1 MIAVDSSRFNLVR
14 ARGVGPFHNT
24 VMCNMVIAVAVVAI
38 LTCVASAQP
47 LDSRLLD
54 EIGLDQNLEGQIP
67 LDLTFSDE
75 KGRRVAIGDFL
86 SDRPA
91 LLALV
96 YYECPML
103 CTQIL
108 NGLTRS
114 LRVLSFDV
122 GKEFDVITVSI
133 DPGETPSLAASKKE
147 EYVKWYGRA
156 GADRGWHFLTGRQ
169 DQIERLAQAVG
180 FRYRYDPE
188 TDLYLHVSGIMVLTP
203 EGKLA
208 RYFYGVDYAPK
219 DVRLGLIEASQS
231 RIGSA
236 VDQLL
241 LLCYQYDPSTG
252 KYGLVIMNSVR
263 IAGLLTVVTIVAF
276 IVLMLRRERRA
287 RLGHG
292 TGRSLLCRSLLL
304 GSLACVRRRGDDDES

>member
-1 MIAVDSSRFNLVR
+1 MIVVDSARFNLLR
-14 ARGVGPFHNT
+14 ARS
-24 VMCNMVIAVAVVAI
+24 AAAVVAI
-38 LTCVASAQP
+38 LTCAATAQP
-47 LDSRLLD
+47 LDMQLLK
-54 EIGLDQNLEGQIP
+54 EIGLDQNLDTQIP
-67 LDLTFSDE
+67 LDLTFTDE
-75 KGRRVAIGDFL
+75 KGRTVSIGDL
-86 SDRPA
+86 LGDRPA
-91 LLALV
+91 LLTLV

-133 DPGETPSLAASKKE
+133 DPGETSSLAAAKKE
-147 EYVKWYGRA
+147 EYVKRYGRVS
-156 GADRGWHFLTGRQ
+156 ADRGWHFLTGRQ
-169 DQIERLAQAVG
+169 DQIDRLAQAVG
-180 FRYRYDPE
+180 FRYQYDPE
-188 TDLYLHVSGIMVLTP
+188 TDLYLHASGIMLLTP

-208 RYFYGVDYAPK
+208 RYFYGVEYAPK
-219 DVRLGLIEASQS
+219 DVRLGLIEASQG

-263 IAGLLTVVTIVAF
+263 IAGGLTVVTIVSF

-287 RLGHG
+287 KLRHL
-292 TGRSLLCRSLLL
+292 TGEFP
-304 GSLACVRRRGDDDES
+304 A

>member
-1 MIAVDSSRFNLVR
+1 MIAVDSARFSLLH
-14 ARGVGPFHNT
+14 ARGAAA
-24 VMCNMVIAVAVVAI
+24 CRKAAWRSALSAVAVLAI
-38 LTCVASAQP
+38 LTSTARAQP
-47 LDSRLLD
+47 LDLQLLD
-54 EIGLDQNLEGQIP
+54 EIGLDQNLDGQIP
-67 LDLTFSDE
+67 LDLTFTDE
-75 KGRRVAIGDFL
+75 KGRKVAIGDYL
-86 SDRPA
+86 GDKPA
-91 LLALV
+91 LLSFV

-108 NGLTRS
+108 NGLTKS

-133 DPGETPSLAASKKE
+133 DPGETPSLAAAKKQ

-156 GADRGWHFLTGRQ
+156 SAERGWHFLTGRQ
-169 DQIERLAQAVG
+169 DQIELLTQAAG
-180 FRYRYDPE
+180 FRYQYDPE
-188 TDLYLHVSGIMVLTP
+188 TDLYRHASGIMVLTP

-219 DVRLGLIEASQS
+219 DVRLGLIEASQNK
-231 RIGSA
+231 IGSP

-263 IAGLLTVVTIVAF
+263 IAGALTVVTIGAF
-276 IVLMLRRERRA
+276 VVLMLRRERRA
-287 RLGHG
+287 RLTHG
-292 TGRSLLCRSLLL
+292 TAG
-304 GSLACVRRRGDDDES
+304 APA

>member
-1 MIAVDSSRFNLVR
+1 MIAFDSARFDLAR
-14 ARGVGPFHNT
+14 ARAT
-24 VMCNMVIAVAVVAI
+24 VAVAVVAI
-38 LTCVASAQP
+38 LMCASSVQP
-47 LDSRLLD
+47 LDLQLLD
-54 EIGLDQNLEGQIP
+54 QIGLDQNLDAQIP
-67 LDLTFSDE
+67 LDLTFTDS
-75 KGRRVAIGDFL
+75 KGRTVAIGDFL
-86 SDRPA
+86 GDRPA
-91 LLALV
+91 LLTLV

-114 LRVLSFDV
+114 LRGLLSFDV

-133 DPGETPSLAASKKE
+133 DPGETPSLAAAKKE
-147 EYVKWYGRA
+147 EYVKRYGRA

-180 FRYRYDPE
+180 FRYQYDPE
-188 TDLYLHVSGIMVLTP
+188 TGLYLHASGIMVLTP

-219 DVRLGLIEASQS
+219 DVRLGLIEASQNK
-231 RIGSA
+231 IGSV

-241 LLCYQYDPSTG
+241 LLCYQYDPATG
-252 KYGLVIMNSVR
+252 KYGLVIMNSIC
-263 IAGLLTVVTIVAF
+263 IAAGLTVVTMVGF

-287 RLGHG
+287 KPRHG
-292 TGRSLLCRSLLL
+292 TAGPP
-304 GSLACVRRRGDDDES
+304 A